1 MSHKVE
7 GYVFRDALR
16 AKVEKLIILFAVGN
30 GVSNQSQMA
39 QCGILQPNQAPA
51 NLSDDE
57 RAEVQFNAVTLTYIL
72 VIQTSTFPCLNSGDL
87 NNKLVL
93 YSHLH
98 FGKLNFDISIK
109 KILSPTALP

>member
-1 MSHKVE
+1 M
-7 GYVFRDALR
+7 FRDALR
-16 AKVEKLIILFAVGN
+16 AKVEKLNILFAVGN

-72 VIQTSTFPCLNSGDL
+72 VSKKTTVNVRIQ
-87 NNKLVL
+87 NNRNRNYAKFLMPQSSEFGHFLV
-93 YSHLH
+93 
-98 FGKLNFDISIK
+98 I
-109 KILSPTALP
+109 

>member
-1 MSHKVE
+1 MSRFLAHIVSHKVE

-72 VIQTSTFPCLNSGDL
+72 VI
-87 NNKLVL
+87 
-93 YSHLH
+93 
-98 FGKLNFDISIK
+98 
-109 KILSPTALP
+109 

>member
-1 MSHKVE
+1 M
-7 GYVFRDALR
+7 FRDALR
-16 AKVEKLIILFAVGN
+16 AKVEKLNILFAVGN

-72 VIQTSTFPCLNSGDL
+72 VSKKTTVNVRIQ
-87 NNKLVL
+87 NNRNRNYAKFQTQQSSQFGQFLV
-93 YSHLH
+93 
-98 FGKLNFDISIK
+98 I
-109 KILSPTALP
+109 